1 MKTGKRRTE
10 IRLSDHFTGERLLRF
25 VLPSV
30 VMMVFT
36 SIYGVVDGLFVSNYV
51 GKTPF
56 AALNLIYPLLMILGG
71 LGFMIGTGGSAVV
84 AMALGE
90 GKKGKAN
97 EYFSMLIYVTI
108 GLGLAL
114 TALGMAGLR
123 PVARMLGASGQ
134 MLEDCVVYGW
144 IMLAFQTCF
153 MLQNVFQSFL
163 ITAEK
168 PKLGLKITVAAGLTN
183 VVLDYVFIA
192 LFGWGLAGAAFATG
206 MSQLV
211 GGGIPLVYFFR
222 KNTSLLRLTKARLD
236 MGIFLKTCAN
246 GSSELMTNIS
256 MSLVTVLYNYQ
267 LMAIA
272 GENGVAAYGVIMYMN
287 FVFCAMFLGYAIG
300 CAPIVSY
307 HCGAGSRD
315 ELGNLFRKSLVIMG
329 VSGCVMTLLA
339 LAAAAPLTRIF
350 VGYDRELYLL
360 TCHGLKLYSLSFL
373 LNGFN
378 IFGSSFFTALG
389 NGGVSAAISF
399 LRTLVFQVAS
409 VLILPVYLGV
419 DGIWLAIVAA
429 EELAL
434 MVTAGLLARNRKR
447 YGYA

>member
-1 MKTGKRRTE
+1 MKTGKTRTE

-90 GKKGKAN
+90 GKKEKAN

-307 HCGAGSRD
+307 HYGAGSRD

-429 EELAL
+429 EGLAL
-434 MVTAGLLARNRKR
+434 MVTAGLLVRNRKR